1 MDTLPFEEQK
11 NDSWYIVKALGRID
25 TMTAPQAAETV
36 MPKLAEHDKLA
47 LDLADLDYISSAG
60 LRVLLRLAKQA
71 KADNKVFALL
81 GAAGM
86 VQEVLEESGMDVLF
100 TMYATEAE
108 LL

>member
-1 MDTLPFEEQK
+1 MDTLRFEEQK
-11 NDSWYIVKALGRID
+11 YDSWLIVKAIGRID
-25 TMTAPQAAETV
+25 TVTAPQAADTM
-36 MPKLAEHDKLA
+36 MPKMMEQDKLA
-47 LDLADLDYISSAG
+47 LDLSGLDYISSAG

-71 KADNKVFALL
+71 KADNKAFALL

-108 LL
+108 LP